1 MEVYLGL
8 KAGIRGSVRAGEML
22 GAHTTWRVGGPA
34 DFFVEPAAV
43 EDLRFVLRFAAERG
57 LPLTV
62 MGNGSNLLVS
72 DAGLR
77 GVVVRMGTGMDRVE
91 LDGNIILAQGG
102 VRLSRLART
111 AQASGLG
118 GLEFMAGIPAS
129 LGGAVVMNAGANGLC
144 MGDRVEEV
152 TVVDRSGTVER
163 RAVSQLGFRY
173 RWSDIQA
180 GTEIVTAAAL
190 RCFPKDKNEIGREIE
205 RFLNRRRETQ
215 PLDQP
220 SAGCVF
226 KNPPGDSAGG
236 LIEAAGG
243 KGLRVGGAT
252 VSHKHANFVLNTGGA
267 TARDIL
273 ELIRQI
279 RQLVGDRFGIE
290 LGLEVKLIGDF

>member
-1 MEVYLGL
+1 MEVYLDL
-8 KAGIRGSVRAGEML
+8 KAGIRGSIRVGEML

-34 DFFVEPAAV
+34 DYFVEPAV
-43 EDLRFVLRFAAERG
+43 IEDLQFVLRFTAERG

-77 GVVVRMGTGMDRVE
+77 GVVVRMGSGMDRVV
-91 LDGNIILAQGG
+91 LDGNVILAQGG
-102 VRLSRLART
+102 VRLSRLLRT
-111 AQASGLG
+111 AWESGLG

-152 TVVDRSGTVER
+152 TMVDRSGTVQR
-163 RAVSQLGFRY
+163 RSAGELGFRY
-173 RWSDIQA
+173 RWSNIQA
-180 GTEIVTAAAL
+180 GKEIVTAVAL
-190 RCFPKDKNEIGREIE
+190 RCFPKDRDEIGREIE

-215 PLDQP
+215 PLEQP

-226 KNPPGDSAGG
+226 KNPPGDSAGR

-243 KGLRVGGAT
+243 KGLRVGGAE
-252 VSHKHANFVLNTGGA
+252 VSYKHANFVLNTGGA
-267 TARDIL
+267 TARDIM
-273 ELIRQI
+273 ELIRQV
-279 RQLVGDRFGIE
+279 RQLVGDKFGIE
-290 LGLEVKLIGDF
+290 LGLEVNLMGDF